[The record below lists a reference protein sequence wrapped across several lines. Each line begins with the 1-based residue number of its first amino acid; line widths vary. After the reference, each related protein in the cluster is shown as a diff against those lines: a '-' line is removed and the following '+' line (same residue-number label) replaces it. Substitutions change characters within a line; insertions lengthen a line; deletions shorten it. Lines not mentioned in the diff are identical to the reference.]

1 MRSRRRRRA
10 RRPAETAA
18 NGSQVTGTQ
27 HVTGGSMNFFLFPL
41 GRPTDRLPPP
51 SFSLPLSSPYP
62 PLLLLL
68 LPSPRSACERGA
80 ACVPP
85 SLRSFIL
92 GHVTPPR
99 QQAGRQAGR
108 QLSVNG
114 YKYWASVG
122 FPGEAAS
129 TSEAKQITLS
139 CFFIYSAVDLQQ
151 LSVP

>member
-41 GRPTDRLPPP
+41 GRPAGRPPP
-51 SFSLPLSSPYP
+51 SPFLLSPA
-62 PLLLLL
+62 L
-68 LPSPRSACERGA
+68 LPPSPSPLPALRSACERGA

-122 FPGEAAS
+122 FPDEAVS

-139 CFFIYSAVDLQQ
+139 WFLFIPQ
-151 LSVP
+151 